1 MFCRLDREQRPIT
14 VFPLDFARIA
24 RPLAARLL
32 ADPANHFAGLGRPLG
47 TGYPQLPRER
57 SDASL
62 PLFKVVAYHFHEAR
76 QSRASQLTSKSAPVT
91 SSQVVYF
98 QHRLSPQKRR
108 RGKPVVGCGRS
119 HRLFNPAPPEAWLHR
134 RCMGIGLRRRRN
146 GSVQF
151 KDEIEQRIHYVFPA
165 LLRIARLHDQGT
177 LRVGGRDRKSAGAF
191 VSVVEAMNKR
201 CCDLRI

>member
-76 QSRASQLTSKSAPVT
+76 QSRASQLTSKSGRT
-91 SSQVVYF
+91 D
-98 QHRLSPQKRR
+98 RR
-108 RGKPVVGCGRS
+108 RECAC
-119 HRLFNPAPPEAWLHR
+119 RLAKSDRRDRFRHASEATARERACPPPE
-134 RCMGIGLRRRRN
+134 
-146 GSVQF
+146 
-151 KDEIEQRIHYVFPA
+151 
-165 LLRIARLHDQGT
+165 
-177 LRVGGRDRKSAGAF
+177 
-191 VSVVEAMNKR
+191 
-201 CCDLRI
+201 

>member
-1 MFCRLDREQRPIT
+1 MLYVTGKKLPSCCGLR
-14 VFPLDFARIA
+14 
-24 RPLAARLL
+24 
-32 ADPANHFAGLGRPLG
+32 LGRSLG

-119 HRLFNPAPPEAWLHR
+119 HRLFNPAPPDAWLTPGFR
-134 RCMGIGLRRRRN
+134 PLPYTGSMDRATEIPAAATAPSLSADYPGYLALR
-146 GSVQF
+146 S
-151 KDEIEQRIHYVFPA
+151 
-165 LLRIARLHDQGT
+165 
-177 LRVGGRDRKSAGAF
+177 SAAWL
-191 VSVVEAMNKR
+191 
-201 CCDLRI
+201 DL